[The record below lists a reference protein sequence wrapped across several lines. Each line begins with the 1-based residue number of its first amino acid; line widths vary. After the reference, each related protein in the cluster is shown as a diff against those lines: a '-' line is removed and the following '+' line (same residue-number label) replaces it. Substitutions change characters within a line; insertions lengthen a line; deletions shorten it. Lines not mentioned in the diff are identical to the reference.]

1 MTTITKK
8 QASIA
13 LVIVALSAIMIA
25 GTIVS
30 SADNAFAHRH
40 HHHHHHHHFFFSH
53 HHHHGKH
60 SSIHQSIHQG
70 CNQHQHSTVLT
81 AGANSPISTSGN
93 NAALCANLN
102 GGGNAAANNQ

>member
-1 MTTITKK
+1 MKTITKK

-13 LVIVALSAIMIA
+13 LVVVALSAIMIA

-40 HHHHHHHHFFFSH
+40 HHHFFSH

-93 NAALCANLN
+93 NAAACANFN
-102 GGGNAAANNQ
+102 VGGNAAASHQ

>member
-1 MTTITKK
+1 MISITKK
-8 QASIA
+8 QVSIT
-13 LVIVALSAIMIA
+13 LVIVALSAVMIA
-25 GTIVS
+25 GTIAS

-40 HHHHHHHHFFFSH
+40 HHHHFFFFSH

-60 SSIHQSIHQG
+60 SSIHQSIGQG
-70 CNQHQHSTVLT
+70 CHQHQHSTVLT

-93 NAALCANLN
+93 NLGVCANLN

>member
-13 LVIVALSAIMIA
+13 LVVVALSAIMVA

-40 HHHHHHHHFFFSH
+40 HHHHHHHFFFSH
-53 HHHHGKH
+53 HHDHSKH